1 MRRPNPDRGL
11 AGTARRTGTGQRSR
25 GGHWRDR
32 TYAAEEVADVD
43 GQDSRMSRVVDDG
56 FVADILAVRV
66 FDTQRAELLQALVA
80 REFRLVVLSRMAI
93 CGFRFGHVAM

>member
-1 MRRPNPDRGL
+1 
-11 AGTARRTGTGQRSR
+11 
-25 GGHWRDR
+25 
-32 TYAAEEVADVD
+32 
-43 GQDSRMSRVVDDG
+43 MSRVVDDG